1 MAKDPQAPRTIYLS
15 EYTPPDYLVDSV
27 DLHFHLHES
36 ATVVSSALSMRRR
49 DGVSSKQPV
58 VLSGENLRLVS
69 VALNERELSAS
80 DYSLDEHQ
88 LTIHEVSEKFVLHIK
103 TEINPQANTTLN
115 GLYVSSGNFCTQCEA
130 EGFRRITYMYDRPD
144 VLAKYTTTIVGDK
157 TKYPVLLS
165 NGNLVG
171 KGVLE
176 SDTNKHWA
184 KWEDPFPKPTY
195 LFALVAGNL
204 ERIED
209 SFTTMSGRQVA
220 LHIYVQ
226 SHNKDKCEHAM
237 LSLKKAMKWD
247 EVVYGREYD
256 LDIYMIVAVDDF
268 NMGAMENKGL
278 NIFNSKYV
286 LAKPQTATDG
296 DYDGIEGVI
305 GHEYFH
311 NWSGNRVTCRDWFQ
325 LSLKEGF
332 TVFRDQEFS
341 ADMTSRG
348 VKRIND
354 VNILR
359 AHQFREDASP
369 MAHPVRPDSYV
380 EINNFYT
387 VTVYNKGAEVVRMLY
402 HLLGPEKFRK
412 GTDLYFQRHDG
423 QAVTCDD
430 FVKALE
436 DASQID
442 LSQFKLWYSQAGTPE
457 LYVTRS
463 YDATAKT
470 YKLTIKQTCPPTP
483 GQEEKDA
490 FHIPLA
496 MGLLDKNGNDLPLQ
510 LKDELEP
517 IQGTRV
523 LDIKK
528 SETTFEFVNVE
539 DQPVPSLLRGFSAP
553 VKVNIDLSDNERYF
567 LMANDGDDFNRWDA
581 GQQQAVKVIKL
592 LVEDLQKHQPLYL
605 PEPFIDAYRK
615 ILEDKSL
622 DKSLK
627 AQAVSLPSESYISE
641 FVIPIDPVAI
651 HKICR
656 FIRETLAT
664 HLKDLFYETYFN
676 NEIKGAYSVEQK
688 YVKQR
693 ALRNVC
699 LGYLMENGDADI
711 QSICFQQFE
720 TADNMTDV
728 MAALVALANNDCP
741 QRESALQGFYQ
752 KWKNDLLVVDKW
764 LGIQAT
770 SRLSGTLDRVM
781 ELTRHEAF
789 SLKNPNKIRALIG
802 SFGHGNPAQFHD
814 ISGRGYQFITERIL
828 EIDKLNPQIAAR
840 LMGVYTLW
848 RRYDEQRQSMMRQQ
862 LDRIISEPGLSKDV
876 FEIATKCLGGKAS
889 GM

>member
-1 MAKDPQAPRTIYLS
+1 MAKDPQTPRSIHLS
-15 EYTPPDYLVDSV
+15 EYTPPDYLVECV
-27 DLHFHLHES
+27 DLHFILHES
-36 ATVVSSALSMRRR
+36 ETIVSAALTMRRR
-49 DGVSSKQPV
+49 DGVVSKRPV
-58 VLSGENLRLVS
+58 ILSGESLHLIS
-69 VALNERELSAS
+69 VALDERVLDESE
-80 DYSLDEHQ
+80 YSLDEHQ
-88 LTIHEVSEKFVLHIK
+88 LIIKQVPEKFGLQIK
-103 TEINPQANTTLN
+103 TKINPLANTTLN

-157 TKYPVLLS
+157 AKYPVLLS
-165 NGNLVG
+165 NGNLIDS
-171 KGVLE
+171 GVLE
-176 SDTNKHWA
+176 SDPSKHWA

-204 ERIED
+204 QRIED

-226 SHNKDKCEHAM
+226 SHNIDKCEHAM

-247 EVVYGREYD
+247 EDVYGREYD
-256 LDIYMIVAVDDF
+256 LNIYMIVAVDDF

-286 LAKPQTATDG
+286 LAKPQTATDS

-348 VKRIND
+348 VKRISD

-402 HLLGPEKFRK
+402 HLLGPKQFRK
-412 GTDLYFQRHDG
+412 GTDIYFQRHDG

-430 FVKALE
+430 FIKALE
-436 DASQID
+436 DASQLD
-442 LSQFKLWYSQAGTPE
+442 LTQFKLWYSQAGTPV
-457 LYVTRS
+457 LNVTRS

-470 YKLTIKQTCPPTP
+470 YTLTINQICPATP
-483 GQEEKDA
+483 GQAHKQP

-496 MGLLDKNGNDLPLQ
+496 VGLLDKNGKDMPLQ
-510 LKDELEP
+510 LKDDTQV
-517 IQGTRV
+517 IHGTRV
-523 LDIKK
+523 LEIKK
-528 SETTFEFVNVE
+528 PETTYVFVNVAE
-539 DQPVPSLLRGFSAP
+539 QPVPSLLRGFSAP
-553 VKVNIDLSDNERYF
+553 VKVNIDLTDNERYF
-567 LMANDGDDFNRWDA
+567 LMANDADDFNRWDA
-581 GQQQAVKVIKL
+581 GQQQAIKIIKL

-605 PEPFIDAYRK
+605 PEAFIDAYRK
-615 ILEDKSL
+615 ILENKSL
-622 DKSLK
+622 DKSLA
-627 AQAVSLPSESYISE
+627 AQAISLPSESYISE
-641 FVIPIDPVAI
+641 FVAPIDPVAI

-656 FIRETLAT
+656 YVRETLAT
-664 HLKDLFYETYFN
+664 NLKDLFYETYFN
-676 NEIKGAYSVEQK
+676 NEIKTEYGVEQQ

-699 LGYLMENGDADI
+699 LGYLMETGDADI
-711 QSICFQQFE
+711 QSICYQQFK
-720 TADNMTDV
+720 TANNMTDE
-728 MAALVALANNDCP
+728 MAALVSMANNDCS
-741 QRESALQGFYQ
+741 QRESALQEFYQ

-770 SRLSGTLDRVM
+770 SRLPGTLDRVI

-802 SFGHGNPAQFHD
+802 SFAHGNPAQFHD
-814 ISGRGYQFITERIL
+814 ASGNGYQFITDRIL

-848 RRYDEQRQSMMRQQ
+848 RRYDEQRQSLMKQQ
-862 LDRIISEPGLSKDV
+862 LEKIISESGLSKDV
-876 FEIATKCLGGKAS
+876 FEIATKSLDV
-889 GM
+889 